1 MEKRV
6 NYLIDHFKKEFECSP
21 SDIFSSPGRIE
32 LCGNHTD
39 HNNGKVLVSSI
50 DLNIL
55 AAVRKRDDNIISF
68 ISEGFD
74 KIDVDLNDLTIKE
87 SEFGKSIS
95 LIKGVVFKLKELG
108 YKVGGFEAFANSTIF
123 KGAGVSSSAAFE
135 VLIAKIESYYFNND
149 SIEAFKLAQVAQF
162 AESVYFNKPC
172 GLLDQSGIALG
183 GINYIDFKSETNPV
197 IKNIVINIPD
207 YQFILI
213 NTGDEHTH
221 LTHCYAAIKDDMK
234 KVSEYFGVEKLRFAD
249 YKEFSKQKEDIINK
263 LGTEAYL
270 RAKHYFEENERV
282 AKAFEGLEK
291 KDYITLFE
299 MMDESGIS
307 SYNQLKNCYVENE
320 EEKLPMALKF
330 VKTLPV
336 KCYSRVHG
344 GGFAGTMLMI
354 ISKDELSRV
363 LSTLNEKFGEANV
376 MLVSLSDKGTCHLY
390 SL

>member
-6 NYLIDHFKKEFECSP
+6 NYLIDQFKKEFQDAP

-55 AAVRKRDDNIISF
+55 AAVRKREDNVISF

-74 KIDVDLNDLTIKE
+74 KIVVDLNELSINEKE
-87 SEFGKSIS
+87 YGKSVS

-149 SIEAFKLAQVAQF
+149 SIEPFKLAQIAQF

-234 KVSEYFGVEKLRFAD
+234 KVSEYFGVEKLRFA
-249 YKEFSKQKEDIINK
+249 YYESFKKQASKIINE
-263 LGTEAYL
+263 LGEDAYL

-282 AKAFEGLEK
+282 SKAFEGLK
-291 KDYITLFE
+291 NKDYITLFE
-299 MMDESGIS
+299 MMDESGVS
-307 SYNQLKNCYVENE
+307 SYYQLKNCYVENE
-320 EEKLPMALKF
+320 EEKLPMALKY
-330 VKTLPV
+330 VKQLPV

-354 ISKDELSRV
+354 IKKDELSKV
-363 LSTLNEKFGEANV
+363 LGNLKEKFGEENV